1 MANMTGTTMASWLP
15 EQWSELATITY
26 RSNTVLWNLI
36 DRRWEPEI
44 GVGRGDTVNIP
55 GFSQNS
61 GATKRST
68 FGTGAAI
75 TFDSVQEAQV
85 KLLVDTMAY
94 KAFKIPAELS
104 VQTLPKYVDLLTNG
118 IGQAVALQAD
128 NDIATDTTDGIDAMT
143 AIGTENVDITEDTLF
158 TAETVLDDL
167 NAPAENRHLV
177 VSPASKASLMK
188 IEAFRNS
195 LYGGAVGNLPGDRPY
210 GLIGS
215 VYSYDVWVSN
225 NLADGTAAGKKNAM
239 FHTEAIAGAMQKNI
253 TMVADVNIEDGIF
266 NQVAG
271 YAVYGIVL
279 VRKAVAAEVP
289 GREIGGK

>member
-1 MANMTGTTMASWLP
+1 MAVVPMTGTTMASWLP

-26 RSNTVLWNLI
+26 QSNTVLWNLI

-55 GFSQNS
+55 TFAQNT

-75 TFDSVQEAQV
+75 SFDAVTESQIQLV
-85 KLLVDTMAY
+85 VDTMAY
-94 KAFKIPAELS
+94 KAYKMPAEMA
-104 VQTLPKYVDLLTNG
+104 VQTMPKYVDLLTNG

-128 NDIATDTTDGIDAMT
+128 NDVASDNSNGLDAFT
-143 AIGTENVDITEDTLF
+143 PIGTDNVDITEDTLF
-158 TAETVLDDL
+158 TAETNLDDN

-225 NLADGTAAGKKNAM
+225 NLESGTSGKKNALFQM
-239 FHTEAIAGAMQKNI
+239 EAIAGAMQKNI

-271 YAVYGIVL
+271 YAVYGIKL
-279 VRKAVAAEVP
+279 VKTIF
-289 GREIGGK
+289 GREVAGK

>member
-1 MANMTGTTMASWLP
+1 MADMTGTTMASWLP

-26 RSNTVLWNLI
+26 RSNTVLWDLI
-36 DRRWEPEI
+36 DRRWEPEV

-55 GFSQNS
+55 GFTQNTS
-61 GATKRST
+61 ATKRST
-68 FGTGAAI
+68 FGTGASI
-75 TFDSVQEAQV
+75 TFDAVTESQVQ
-85 KLLVDTMAY
+85 LVVNTMAY
-94 KAFKIPAELS
+94 KAFRIPAEMS
-104 VQTLPKYVDLLTNG
+104 VQSMPKYVDLLTNG

-128 NDIATDTTDGIDAMT
+128 SDVASDNSNGLDAFT
-143 AIGTENVDITEDTLF
+143 AIGTDNVDITEDTLF
-158 TAETVLDDL
+158 TAETNLDDN

-225 NLADGTAAGKKNAM
+225 NLESGTSGKKNAL
-239 FHTEAIAGAMQKNI
+239 FHMEAIAGAMQKNI

-271 YAVYGIVL
+271 YAVYGIKL
-279 VRKAVAAEVP
+279 VKTAF
-289 GREIGGK
+289 GREVDGK

>member
-1 MANMTGTTMASWLP
+1 MASWLP

-26 RSNTVLWNLI
+26 RSNTVLWDLI
-36 DRRWEPEI
+36 DRRWEPEV

-55 GFSQNS
+55 GFTQNTS
-61 GATKRST
+61 ATKRST
-68 FGTGAAI
+68 FGTGASI
-75 TFDSVQEAQV
+75 TFDAVTESQVQ
-85 KLLVDTMAY
+85 LVVNTMAY
-94 KAFKIPAELS
+94 KAFRIPAEMS
-104 VQTLPKYVDLLTNG
+104 VQSMPKYVDLLTNG

-128 NDIATDTTDGIDAMT
+128 SDVASDHSNGLDAFT
-143 AIGTENVDITEDTLF
+143 AIGTDNVDITEDTLF
-158 TAETVLDDL
+158 TAETNLDDN

-225 NLADGTAAGKKNAM
+225 NLESGTSGKKNALFQM
-239 FHTEAIAGAMQKNI
+239 EAIAGAMQKNI

-271 YAVYGIVL
+271 YAVYGIKL
-279 VRKAVAAEVP
+279 VKTAF
-289 GREIGGK
+289 GREVDGK